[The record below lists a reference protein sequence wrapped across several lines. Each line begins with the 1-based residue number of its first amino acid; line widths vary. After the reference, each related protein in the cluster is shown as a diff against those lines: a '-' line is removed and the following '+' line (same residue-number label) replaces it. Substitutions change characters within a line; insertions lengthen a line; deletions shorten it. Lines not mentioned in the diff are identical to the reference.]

1 MRHLVMA
8 ALFGAAMLTGS
19 VSVAA
24 AETAPAATIAQ
35 GRLAGART
43 GDVERFLDIPFAAA
57 PVGALRWRAP
67 QAPPRWRGVRDAA
80 KLGPRSEEQTSE
92 LQSLM
97 RSSYA
102 VFCLEKKK

>member
-67 QAPPRWRGVRDAA
+67 QAPPRWRKTRPGLSADGA
-80 KLGPRSEEQTSE
+80 PRTCRGRGSRAS
-92 LQSLM
+92 
-97 RSSYA
+97 
-102 VFCLEKKK
+102 V

>member
-43 GDVERFLDIPFAAA
+43 GDVERFLDLPFAAA
-57 PVGALRWRAP
+57 PVGALRWRSP
-67 QAPPRWRGVRDAA
+67 QAPPRWRGVRYAP
-80 KLGPRSEEQTSE
+80 KLGPACPPTV
-92 LQSLM
+92 LPDPF
-97 RSSYA
+97 A
-102 VFCLEKKK
+102 VGVSGRTRFP

>member
-43 GDVERFLDIPFAAA
+43 GDVERFLDVPFAAA

-67 QAPPRWRGVRDAA
+67 QAPPRWR
-80 KLGPRSEEQTSE
+80 SEERRVGKGCVRKC
-92 LQSLM
+92 
-97 RSSYA
+97 RSRWSR
-102 VFCLEKKK
+102 CHTKKK